1 MIRDFANKQIKVIKY
16 SHNTEGIKQTQ
27 LVNMA
32 PFTTSNSGKTTKKRS
47 VNPIMCIVSNTR
59 TTKKSEKEDLRQD
72 LKTQILADL
81 NAVPEILRHF
91 SLTPACCNDCLLDHL
106 KTKL

>member
-1 MIRDFANKQIKVIKY
+1 M
-16 SHNTEGIKQTQ
+16 KQTQ

-32 PFTTSNSGKTTKKRS
+32 PFTTSSSGKTTKKS
-47 VNPIMCIVSNTR
+47 KVNPIMCIVSNTR

-81 NAVPEILRHF
+81 NAVPEI
-91 SLTPACCNDCLLDHL
+91 
-106 KTKL
+106 